1 LASVIHGQR
10 PKLRPPLADGRQD
23 MTIEHAEDKPGD
35 PPPELL
41 AYACSTSPTVF
52 YVIEHKHKPRF
63 RYISPNV
70 EQITGFGTAEFV
82 GVEEFASRH
91 VHPNDR
97 DIHNETLRTAFA
109 EGTAACAFRLLTDD
123 GRYLWLQCRMQVA
136 PATTAAADGPTLLGS
151 WTEMAEPYHDA
162 SEAIAVALDV
172 IPNGFAVVGP
182 DDTVRL
188 CNAAFARMYNLSP
201 REMVGVT
208 AYEIHRMALQR
219 VVLFD
224 GQPLTGDAATLRSTM
239 DRLRQTEAAPVEFQL
254 KNGEWKQ
261 LSRHPLPDGGAVLI
275 RTDITPI
282 KQAEER
288 LRDSERHFRRIVE
301 LTPLPVWVAEVES
314 GEIIYASPAAAEL
327 VGLEWPFR
335 APQFA
340 GDFYADRADRSAFVT
355 QLTEQG
361 RLDGYKVKLKRCDG
375 KSVWVAATARTFVH
389 DNRRVTV
396 TLMIDLT
403 DQRRRE
409 RQLKQARETLEDAI
423 ASLSEGFALYDAEDR
438 LVMCN
443 ERYREF
449 NYMSA
454 DLLVPGTPWQEIVR
468 AGAERGQY
476 VDAVGRVDAWL
487 AERQA
492 SREAL
497 ATDLEFQQSDGRWY
511 AYTNQRTRQGGTVV
525 TRVDITQRKEMERA
539 LRDSETLIRRVLEAV
554 PAAIG
559 MTRADDGRVI
569 YESPVARALFGPAE
583 PPAWTRSSFV
593 NPGDRDI
600 FLAKLRQSG
609 EINDHEIEY
618 QRKDGSRFWGATS
631 ARVIDY
637 QGEEVIVA
645 STVDLTERRQVEAEM
660 ARQREALHQSEKL
673 TALGSLLAGVSHEL
687 NNPLS
692 VVVGQALLLQETA
705 KDPAIAKR
713 AQKIGKAADRCAR
726 IVKTFL
732 AMARQHPPERAA
744 VNLNQVVEAML
755 EVTGY
760 ALRGADVQVTLEL
773 APDLAPVWAD
783 ADQITQVLT
792 NLIVNAQH
800 ALQEKAPPRRL
811 RIRTWHDPSDGRV
824 RLAVHDNGP
833 GIPEHRRSR
842 IFDPF
847 FTTKDVGVGTG
858 IGLSVSRS
866 IMQSHGGSIRIDSQ
880 VGEWTE
886 FTIDLPTAVAQ
897 FGLIATP
904 EIVPASTGARVL
916 VLDDEPEVTQMLRDV
931 LEAQGHA
938 VVTANSARHALRLAE
953 HSSFD
958 VILSDLRMPG
968 FDGAAFYA
976 ALAEIDPDLQRRTA
990 FITGDTLGNSAA
1002 QVLTQARRPYLE
1014 KPFTPLDVR
1023 RLVETVLHQ
1032 ASMR

>member
-1 LASVIHGQR
+1 MAIDQHNEE
-10 PKLRPPLADGRQD
+10 A
-23 MTIEHAEDKPGD
+23 GD
-35 PPPELL
+35 PPAALL
-41 AYACSTSPTVF
+41 AYACRTSPTVF
-52 YVIEHKHKPRF
+52 YVIENKLEPRF

-70 EQITGFGTAEFV
+70 EHITGFGSAEFL
-82 GVEEFASRH
+82 GLEEFASRH

-97 DIHNETLRTAFA
+97 DIHNETLRAAFA

-123 GRYLWLQCRMQVA
+123 GRYLWLQCRMQAA
-136 PATTAAADGPTLLGS
+136 PASPESPDTTVLGS

-162 SEAIAVALDV
+162 SEAVAVALDV

-188 CNAAFARMYNLSP
+188 CNAAFARMYDLSP

-208 AYEIHRMALQR
+208 AYEIHRLALQR
-219 VVLFD
+219 VALFD
-224 GQPLTGDAATLRSTM
+224 GQPLTGDAATLRRTM
-239 DRLRQTEAAPVEFQL
+239 DRLRQTETAPVEFQL

-275 RTDITPI
+275 RTDITRI

-288 LRDSERHFRRIVE
+288 VRDSERHFRRIVE
-301 LTPLPVWVAEVES
+301 LTPLPVCVAEVES
-314 GEIIYASPAAAEL
+314 GEMLYTSPAAADL
-327 VGLEWPFR
+327 VGMEWPMQG
-335 APQFA
+335 PHFA
-340 GDFYADRADRSAFVT
+340 GDFYADRADRTVFVEK
-355 QLTEQG
+355 LAANG
-361 RLDGYKVKLKRCDG
+361 RIDTFKVKLRRCDG
-375 KSVWVAATARTFVH
+375 RSVWVAATSRIFVH
-389 DNRRVTV
+389 DGRRVSI
-396 TLMIDLT
+396 TLFVDLT
-403 DQRRRE
+403 EQRRRE
-409 RQLKQARETLEDAI
+409 QQLKHARETLEDAI
-423 ASLSEGFALYDAEDR
+423 SSLSEGFALYDAEDR

-449 NYMSA
+449 NYLSA
-454 DLLVPGTPWQEIVR
+454 DLLVPGAQWQDIVR

-476 VDAVGRVDAWL
+476 VDAVGRIEEWV
-487 AERQA
+487 AERHA
-492 SREAL
+492 LREAL
-497 ATDLEFQQSDGRWY
+497 ATGLEFQQSDGRWFS
-511 AYTNQRTRQGGTVV
+511 YTNQRTRQGGTVV
-525 TRVDITQRKEMERA
+525 TRVDITERKEMERA
-539 LRDSETLIRRVLEAV
+539 LRDSETMIRRVLEAV

-559 MTRADDGRVI
+559 MTRAEDGRLI
-569 YESPVARALFGPAE
+569 YESPQARALFGPAE
-583 PPAWTRSSFV
+583 PPDWTRSSFV
-593 NPGDRDI
+593 NAADLDI
-600 FLAKLRQSG
+600 FLARLRRSG
-609 EINDHEIEY
+609 EVNDYEIEY
-618 QRKDGSRFWGATS
+618 QRKDGTRFWGATS
-631 ARVIDY
+631 ARMIEY

-713 AQKIGKAADRCAR
+713 AQKIGNAADRCAR

-760 ALRGADVQVTLEL
+760 ALRGADVQVEL
-773 APDLAPVWAD
+773 DLAANLSPVWAD

-792 NLIVNAQH
+792 NLIVNAQQ
-800 ALQEKAPPRRL
+800 ALQEKPAPRRL
-811 RIRTWHDPSDGRV
+811 RIRTWYEPSDGRV
-824 RLAVHDNGP
+824 RLSVHDNGP

-866 IMQSHGGSIRIDSQ
+866 IMQSHGGTIRVDSV

-886 FTIDLPTAVAQ
+886 FAIDLPTAVAQ

-904 EIVPASTGARVL
+904 EAVPVSTGARVL

-938 VVTANSARHALRLAE
+938 VVTANTARHALRLAE

-968 FDGAAFYA
+968 FDGAAFYT
-976 ALAEIDPDLQRRTA
+976 ALADIDPGLQRRTA
-990 FITGDTLGNSAA
+990 FITGDTLGNSAS
-1002 QVLTQARRPYLE
+1002 QVLTQSRRPYLE

-1023 RLVETVLHQ
+1023 RLVETVLRQ
-1032 ASMR
+1032 AGMG